1 MHSRA
6 CNNAVYQAV
15 GEARKQCSSEL
26 AGWTVV
32 FSFFELFL
40 SQLGDFHSLWC
51 GLPVSPASAS
61 CGNLGGS
68 LTGGPRVSS

>member
-1 MHSRA
+1 MQPCSYRPCGVLQAVHSRA

-40 SQLGDFHSLWC
+40 SQLGDFHSLW
-51 GLPVSPASAS
+51 
-61 CGNLGGS
+61 
-68 LTGGPRVSS
+68 